1 MDQDI
6 QNRPE
11 VFWAE
16 IAPCE
21 HLVQFYSG
29 DGEFMDALEGF
40 VVGGFESGESIVL
53 IVTPEHLSSIEQR
66 LRERGLDVDGA
77 KARDEFIALDAE
89 QTLARF
95 MVDGWPDDTSF
106 RELVTELL
114 GRARNS
120 GRPVRAFG
128 EMVAVLWANG
138 FCGATVRLEYLWQNL
153 CRSEHFSLFCAYP
166 KAGFTGD
173 PTVSLQNI
181 CAAHTRVLAEQGR
194 SDAAAA

>member
-1 MDQDI
+1 MFPEV

-21 HLVQFYSG
+21 HLVQFYAG

-40 VVGGFESGESIVL
+40 VVGGFESRESVVL
-53 IVTPEHLSSIEQR
+53 IVTPEHLATIEQR

-106 RELVTELL
+106 RELVSELL
-114 GRARNS
+114 GRARNN

-181 CAAHTRVLAEQGR
+181 CAAHTRVLADQGR
-194 SDAAAA
+194 PDAAAA

>member
-1 MDQDI
+1 MSMDDANL
-6 QNRPE
+6 NRPD

-21 HLVQFYSG
+21 HLVQFYAG

-40 VVGGFESGESIVL
+40 AAGGFAAGESVVL
-53 IVTPEHLSSIEQR
+53 IVTPEHLLGIEQR

-89 QTLARF
+89 KTLAQF
-95 MVDGWPDDTSF
+95 IVDGWPEDESF
-106 RELVTELL
+106 HGVVTEILH
-114 GRARNS
+114 RARAD

-128 EMVAVLWANG
+128 EMVAVLWAQG
-138 FCGATVRLEYLWQNL
+138 YCGATVRLEYLWQNL
-153 CRSEHFSLFCAYP
+153 CRKESFSLFCAYP
-166 KAGFTGD
+166 KSGFTGD

-181 CAAHTRVLAEQGR
+181 CAAHSRVLA
-194 SDAAAA
+194 